1 MNTFK
6 AKLITGLIGYGLIAA
21 GCIAVI
27 LHNILMI
34 SLDWN
39 WFFATLVF
47 FLLVESLLVNLVI
60 SNSSSKDNKRLIN
73 IYMLAKIIKILSS
86 LTFIL
91 IYFIVAGR
99 AELKTFIIVYIVFYL
114 LFLIA
119 ETYLFSKIE
128 KQIKSKNKD
137 E

>member
-21 GCIAVI
+21 GCMAVI
-27 LHNILMI
+27 LHNVLMI
-34 SLDWN
+34 SFDWN

-47 FLLVESLLVNLVI
+47 FLLIESLLVSMVI

-73 IYMLAKIIKILSS
+73 IYMLAKVIKIISS
-86 LTFIL
+86 LAFIL

-99 AELKTFIIVYIVFYL
+99 AELKIFIIVYIVFYL

-128 KQIKSKNKD
+128 KQIKSKK
-137 E
+137 